1 MTAQVRF
8 TASAPVP
15 ASVSGMGAGGSGSQN
30 LSQAVHSVAKPGTSR
45 MPASTMPRRARRGAL
60 HVSATKMSRLIDAVG
75 EQRNRTDRKRD
86 REFHAEIGEIEQ
98 CNHEDG
104 AAQR

>member
-1 MTAQVRF
+1 
-8 TASAPVP
+8 
-15 ASVSGMGAGGSGSQN
+15 
-30 LSQAVHSVAKPGTSR
+30 
-45 MPASTMPRRARRGAL
+45 MPASTMPRRARRAPRQRDEDEQIDRR
-60 HVSATKMSRLIDAVG
+60 VFEEVDAVG
-75 EQRNRTDRKRD
+75 EQRNRADRERD

>member
-45 MPASTMPRRARRGAL
+45 MPASTMTRRGRRGAPRQRDEDEQIDRR
-60 HVSATKMSRLIDAVG
+60 VFEEVDAVG
-75 EQRNRTDRKRD
+75 EQRNRTDRKRT
-86 REFHAEIGEIEQ
+86 A
-98 CNHEDG
+98 NSTPK
-104 AAQR
+104 